1 MEVETSPNDTVVQS
15 TPKTL
20 TKAKKKKSAVAKLA
34 ERKKRSDSGS
44 EFGSTASLQNQNVP
58 ENEKLNEIKKSDKS
72 EDLNRTQK
80 TNLDVKDLN
89 KESDDTFSGGSLRA
103 PKRDN
108 PPKAKP
114 RTRNSAKEKI
124 ISHEESSKS
133 GENST
138 KKSFG
143 LESLGVNE
151 GQSDYIPPPLPMDID
166 LEENESNGGEY
177 ISGRIPSDATL
188 HRFRALK
195 MAPEKQDC
203 VESMINSPFTPKPPS
218 TPRSGRRFSK
228 GEKRIRDPNSSGE
241 EADVDS
247 KRQVSEETVQ
257 SSKKV
262 ASVGN
267 DKVKKE
273 SQKVSSQRFLKTD
286 HNRSDVESMETSI
299 NGKMHKKEDIASVES
314 AGVKDFLQKLV
325 PESEKNHQKSDIDT
339 LGSASD
345 LKAISDSYQ
354 KALQNENTLDL
365 EISASKGID
374 KYLLDKPPSPGRL
387 APINPKNPPPPLP
400 HDVKST
406 SLRTAYKAD
415 STYTPVDL
423 KQFSRTFSGGSFPLS
438 NAETMSH
445 RSFSSGNASHS
456 LLIKEARDR
465 MKPGTIYA
473 TLCSEAEL
481 VRYFPEKKVSVWVG
495 TWNMAEIKQVTYPI
509 DDFMLPET
517 SEYVQDLYA
526 VGTQENSL
534 NKKEWEILLQETL
547 GPSHVLFHSVT
558 HGALH
563 LAIFIKRDLIWFC
576 SVPEDDIVQTRAVT
590 MVKTKGAIGV
600 GFTFFGNSYLFI
612 NCHFAPGDEKK
623 KDRLGDYQKIIRQ
636 LNLPKA
642 ASNSSPKSPAD
653 VTMRYDYVFWMGDM
667 NFRIEIY
674 KGKQAVEDLVTSIQD
689 KQHPNFED
697 LLSGDQLTKLLVEG
711 AIFTGFQEGRINFKP
726 TYKFDINADTYDT
739 SAKNRI
745 PSYTDRIL
753 YRAKKKNSTVCICY
767 DSPASI
773 RCSDH
778 RPVYAVFDTV
788 IQPGKESNL
797 QMAAG
802 HFDRNVYMEANKRR
816 AMKVEVVKKLTE
828 GRDKSSSVCSIQ

>member
-1 MEVETSPNDTVVQS
+1 MEVVDKGVQS
-15 TPKTL
+15 TPKTFS
-20 TKAKKKKSAVAKLA
+20 KSKKKKSAVAKLA
-34 ERKKRSDSGS
+34 ERKRRSDSGS
-44 EFGSTASLQNQNVP
+44 EFGSTASLQNKKEP
-58 ENEKLNEIKKSDKS
+58 ENEKLNESKKSNKS
-72 EDLNRTQK
+72 EDIIKTQK
-80 TNLDVKDLN
+80 TSIDVKDQN
-89 KESDDTFSGGSLRA
+89 KESNDIFSSGSLKA
-103 PKRDN
+103 LKKDNLPK
-108 PPKAKP
+108 PKP
-114 RTRNSAKEKI
+114 RARHSSKDKI
-124 ISHEESSKS
+124 ISQEEAGKS
-133 GENST
+133 GENAT
-138 KKSFG
+138 KKSMG
-143 LESLGVNE
+143 LESID

-166 LEENESNGGEY
+166 QELLKEDIEANSGEY

-188 HRFRALK
+188 HRFRAMK
-195 MAPEKQDC
+195 MVPEKQDS

-218 TPRSGRRFSK
+218 TPKSGRRFSK
-228 GEKRIRDPNSSGE
+228 GEKRNRDQNSSGE

-247 KRQVSEETVQ
+247 KRQVSEETMQ
-257 SSKKV
+257 SLKKV
-262 ASVGN
+262 ASVNN
-267 DKVKKE
+267 DKMNNE
-273 SQKVSSQRFLKTD
+273 SQKVSSQNNSKIE
-286 HNRSDVESMETSI
+286 HKRSDVESMETSI
-299 NGKMHKKEDIASVES
+299 NGKMHFDEKSVKS
-314 AGVKDFLQKLV
+314 AGAKDFFQRLE
-325 PESEKNHQKSDIDT
+325 PGSEREQEKSDIET

-345 LKAISDSYQ
+345 LKAISDSY
-354 KALQNENTLDL
+354 KKVLQTENTLDL
-365 EISASKGID
+365 QISTSKGID
-374 KYLLDKPPSPGRL
+374 KYLHDKPPSPGRL
-387 APINPKNPPPPLP
+387 APISPKNPPPPLS

-415 STYTPVDL
+415 SSYTPADL
-423 KQFSRTFSGGSFPLS
+423 KPFSRTFSGGSFPLS
-438 NAETMSH
+438 NAELMSH
-445 RSFSSGNASHS
+445 RSFSSANASHS

-481 VRYFPEKKVSVWVG
+481 VRYFPEKKASIWVG
-495 TWNMAEIKQVTYPI
+495 TWNMAEIKQVTNPI

-590 MVKTKGAIGV
+590 MVKTKGAIGI

-642 ASNSSPKSPAD
+642 ASNSSPKSSAD
-653 VTMRYDYVFWMGDM
+653 VTARYDYVFWMGDM

-726 TYKFDINADTYDT
+726 TYKFDIGADTYDT

-753 YRAKKKNSTVCICY
+753 YRTKKKNSTACICY

-788 IQPGKESNL
+788 IQPGKEINL
-797 QMAAG
+797 QMASG
-802 HFDRNVYMEANKRR
+802 YFDRSVYMEANKRR